1 MEFIGFV
8 FELFLILGNEFL
20 YVRLLLFIPVKSYL
34 AGCECFI
41 YFFKPIPV
49 GKHFPFKFPYHCLK
63 SLNCFLCLFR
73 IFGQFSDIIAFTK
86 MANVPAFNT
95 ITTFQPILATDL
107 IIE

>member
-8 FELFLILGNEFL
+8 FKFFLILGNEFL

-49 GKHFPFKFPYHCLK
+49 GKHFPFKFPYHCLQ
-63 SLNCFLCLFR
+63 SLDCFLCLFR

-95 ITTFQPILATDL
+95 ITTFQSVLTTYLFIK
-107 IIE
+107 